1 MTLLLI
7 LRYIRWVAR
16 QLVFYGANE
25 NKVSIMAL
33 AKLLEHGVN
42 TNDARLQDINVQGD
56 IVSDYLYLF
65 MD

>member
-1 MTLLLI
+1 M
-7 LRYIRWVAR
+7 AR
-16 QLVFYGANE
+16 QLVFYGAHE

-56 IVSDYLYLF
+56 IVSI
-65 MD
+65 